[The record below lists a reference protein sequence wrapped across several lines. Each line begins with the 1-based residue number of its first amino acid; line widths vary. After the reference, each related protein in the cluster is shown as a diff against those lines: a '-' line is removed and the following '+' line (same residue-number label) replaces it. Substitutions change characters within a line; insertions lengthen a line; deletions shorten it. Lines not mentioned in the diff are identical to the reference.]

1 MNRYTLIYI
10 FVFIFFRLYASD
22 YQALNSW
29 YHPHSVSAVGVS
41 SSIIS
46 AESDRLNPA
55 FIYNNE
61 KLINLSFVQYPSEIT
76 SQLAQIFYPKKEYVL
91 VATIRHISYGIFKGY
106 DEEGITTSN
115 YSAADTWLSCSIAKP
130 FYSENVQLGASL
142 GYFYSNISNI
152 SSILL
157 TATTGLSLK
166 IPKYKMNV
174 GIALRNFAIEIKP
187 YSDNKNSI
195 PILLNL
201 STTKKLAYLP
211 LSISIDT
218 DFDTDNKLKNMRLA
232 GVITLTN
239 NINCTLGTSTNRINQ
254 SSNINFFKDLFA
266 DTGFGFS
273 ISTKQYVIDLGTYLY
288 GMGGTVFSMGIGL
301 KI

>member
-1 MNRYTLIYI
+1 MNRYSLICI

-41 SSIIS
+41 SSLIS

-61 KLINLSFVQYPSEIT
+61 KSMNLSFVQYPSEIT
-76 SQLAQIFYPKKEYVL
+76 SQLVQIVYPQKEYIL
-91 VATIRHISYGIFKGY
+91 AMAIRHMSYGIFQGY
-106 DEEGITTSN
+106 DEEGIATSN
-115 YSAADTWLSCSIAKP
+115 YSAADTWISCSIAKP
-130 FYSENVQLGASL
+130 FYSENIQFGASI
-142 GYFYSNISNI
+142 GYFYSNIGDV

-157 TATTGLSLK
+157 TGSSGLSIK
-166 IPKYKMNV
+166 IPRHKMNF
-174 GIALRNFAIEIKP
+174 GLALRNLSIEVKS
-187 YSDNKNSI
+187 YSRNNSHP
-195 PILLNL
+195 PILLNF
-201 STTKKLAYLP
+201 STAKKLAYLP
-211 LSISIDT
+211 LSVSIDS
-218 DFDTDNKLKNMRLA
+218 DFNTQRKLENIRIA
-232 GVITLTN
+232 GVITLTD